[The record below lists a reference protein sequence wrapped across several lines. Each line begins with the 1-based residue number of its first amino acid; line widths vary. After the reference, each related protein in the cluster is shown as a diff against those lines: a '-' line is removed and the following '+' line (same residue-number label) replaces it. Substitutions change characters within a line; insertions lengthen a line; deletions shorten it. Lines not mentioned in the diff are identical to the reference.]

1 MLKLA
6 RPFQNYMIL
15 QRNKPVKVWGSSD
28 CDDDVSVILNQL
40 EILHIEI
47 GAGDFAFTLPAQP
60 AMRDSSL
67 VFQTRSGQTI
77 GFQNIDF
84 GDVWIAGGQ
93 SNMEF
98 TLRYDAEGKE
108 TAASADDLH
117 IRYYEVGKYRFA
129 GEREEG
135 LRDASHWEQWM
146 TFCPENAT
154 YFSAVAAY
162 FALKVREFSDVPLGM
177 IGCNY
182 GGTTAS
188 TWLDEQYLYADK
200 DLQVF
205 IENYQSGQKS
215 INLETYDQ
223 DSRKEREN
231 EASPFTVKYMD
242 QLMSGRAGWFVRMVA
257 AMMVKASSNKKLVFG
272 PRHQNRPG
280 GLYHHMLT
288 EISGYSCSGV
298 IWYQGETDDDFSQV
312 YARLFTAM
320 IACWRRDW
328 NDELPFLFVQLA
340 PFESWIGLKA
350 MNFPELRKQQEM
362 VANSVPQTWMAS
374 IMDSGNRYDIHPK
387 NKRPVGE
394 RLGLLA
400 LKYIYGEAVDA
411 EAPQFRSAERVG
423 GNICLRFDYAYRG
436 LSVRGSQ
443 PNEWEVIADGKK
455 IPIVVRAHADT
466 VELLASGLA
475 SAKKIEIRF
484 AETNYCVVNLFN
496 CADLPAR
503 PFSVVL

>member
-6 RPFQNYMIL
+6 RPFQNSMIL
-15 QRNKPVKVWGSSD
+15 QRNKPVKVWGGSD
-28 CDDDVSVILNQL
+28 CDDCVSVILNHS
-40 EILHIEI
+40 EIMQIEV
-47 GAGDFAFTLPAQP
+47 GAGDFTFNLPAQP
-60 AMRDSSL
+60 AMRDASL

-77 GFQNIDF
+77 RFQNIDF

-98 TLRYDAEGKE
+98 TLRFDVEGKQ

-117 IRYYEVGKYRFA
+117 IRYYEVGKYRFD

-146 TFCPENAT
+146 TFCPENAP

-162 FALKVREFSDVPLGM
+162 FALKVREYSDVPLGM
-177 IGCNY
+177 IGCNF

-188 TWLDEQYLYADK
+188 TWLDEQYLSADQ

-205 IENYQSGQKS
+205 LENYQSGLKS

-223 DSRKEREN
+223 DNRKEREN
-231 EASPFTVKYMD
+231 EASPSTVKYMD
-242 QLMSGRAGWFVRMVA
+242 QLMSGSAGWFVRMVA
-257 AMMVKASSNKKLVFG
+257 TLMTKASSKKALIFG

-288 EISGYSCSGV
+288 EISGYSCCGV
-298 IWYQGETDDDFSQV
+298 IWYQGETDDHFAQV
-312 YARLFTAM
+312 YAKLFTAL

-328 NDELPFLFVQLA
+328 HDELPFLFVQLA

-350 MNFPELRKQQEM
+350 MNYPGLRKQQER
-362 VANSVPQTWMAS
+362 VANSVPKTWMAS
-374 IMDSGNRYDIHPK
+374 IMDSGNRDDIHPK

-400 LKYIYGEAVDA
+400 LKYIYGMEVDA
-411 EAPQFRSAERVG
+411 ESPQFRSAERAG
-423 GNICLRFDYAYRG
+423 DSICLRFNHAYHG
-436 LSVRGSQ
+436 VSVRGGQS
-443 PNEWEVIADGKK
+443 NEWEVIADGKK
-455 IPIVVRAHADT
+455 IPVSVRAHADM
-466 VELLASGLA
+466 VELLANGLA

-484 AETNYCVVNLFN
+484 AETNFCVVNLIN
-496 CADLPAR
+496 STGLPAR